1 MIRGGGA
8 DGSLLTFNA
17 TELTFEANDGLDDV
31 TAGNQGE
38 VMSAINGTLRLQSDS
53 EVSSLGI
60 QYKKL
65 QLGPCGTIVQW
76 RLQDVP
82 IL

>member
-1 MIRGGGA
+1 
-8 DGSLLTFNA
+8 
-17 TELTFEANDGLDDV
+17 
-31 TAGNQGE
+31 
-38 VMSAINGTLRLQSDS
+38 MSAINGTLRLQSDS